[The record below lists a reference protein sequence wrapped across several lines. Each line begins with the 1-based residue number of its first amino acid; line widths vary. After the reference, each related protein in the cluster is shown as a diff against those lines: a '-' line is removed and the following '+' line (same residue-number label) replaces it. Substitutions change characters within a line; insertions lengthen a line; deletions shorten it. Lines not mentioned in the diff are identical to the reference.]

1 MGDRYHI
8 IITGEDGR
16 SSTFQFSRH
25 KFFLGAALCTVVFVG
40 ACILGLTAS
49 SLISSSRQLDRKVEK
64 LKTELARKE
73 KAAAIYQAQVAK
85 LERAKEEQLENLR
98 NEYEYKLHTQKAQ
111 YDVENTNLQ
120 LENVNLINSAISDLN
135 AKSELI
141 ESVMDNI
148 GVRIIKAAEESQENS
163 GGPFIPAG
171 EPSFDELAKKVDDY
185 LRIIKY
191 MPLGK
196 PIKGPISSKFGTRN
210 DPLNK
215 KKSIHEGVDIR
226 GSRGEEIRST
236 ADGVVIKAFKNGGY
250 GNYLEID
257 HGNGYRTVY
266 AHLKKFLVKKGQSIK
281 RGQTIGLVGSTGR
294 STGPHLH
301 YEILLHKK
309 PVNPDKF
316 MQVADLAHTLPA
328 PGPGNVQK

>member
-16 SSTFQFSRH
+16 SSTFQFSRQ
-25 KFFLGAALCTVVFVG
+25 KFIVSAALCTVVFVG

-49 SLISSSRQLDRKVEK
+49 GSMSSNRQLGKKVEK
-64 LKTELARKE
+64 LKTDLARKE
-73 KAAAIYQAQVAK
+73 KAAAIYQAQITK
-85 LERAKEEQLENLR
+85 LEQAKEEQLATLKND
-98 NEYEYKLHTQKAQ
+98 YEFRLHSQKAQ

-135 AKSELI
+135 ARSELI

-148 GVRIIKAAEESQENS
+148 GVTIIKSAEESPENS
-163 GGPFIPAG
+163 GGPFIPAD
-171 EPSFDELAKKVDDY
+171 EPSYDELAKKVDDY

-196 PIKGPISSKFGTRN
+196 PIEGPITSKFGTRN

-226 GSRGEEIRST
+226 GRRGDKIHST

-250 GNYLEID
+250 GNYVEID

-266 AHLKKFLVKKGQSIK
+266 AHMQKFLVKKGQAIK
-281 RGQTIGLVGSTGR
+281 RGQVVGLVGSTGR

-301 YEILLHKK
+301 YEIHLHRK
-309 PVNPDKF
+309 PVSPDKF
-316 MQVADLAHTLPA
+316 MQVADLAHTISA

>member
-16 SSTFQFSRH
+16 SSTFQFSRQ
-25 KFFLGAALCTVVFVG
+25 KFFVGAAFCTVVFLG
-40 ACILGLTAS
+40 ACILGLNAS
-49 SLISSSRQLDRKVEK
+49 GSMSSNRQLSQKMAK
-64 LKTELARKE
+64 LETELARKE
-73 KAAAIYQAQVAK
+73 KAAAIYQAQIFK
-85 LERAKEEQLENLR
+85 LEQAKEEQLATLR
-98 NEYEYKLHTQKAQ
+98 NDFEFKLHNQKAQ

-120 LENVNLINSAISDLN
+120 LENVNLMNNAISDLN
-135 AKSELI
+135 ARSELI

-148 GVRIIKAAEESQENS
+148 GVTIIEAAEESPENS
-163 GGPFIPAG
+163 GGPFIPVG
-171 EPSFDELAKKVDDY
+171 EPSYDDLAKKVDDY

-196 PIKGPISSKFGTRN
+196 PLEGRVSSRFGTRN

-226 GSRGEEIRST
+226 AKRGEKIHST
-236 ADGVVIKAFKNGGY
+236 ADGVVTKAFKNGGY
-250 GNYLEID
+250 GNYVEID

-266 AHLKKFLVKKGQSIK
+266 AHMQKYLVKKGQSIK
-281 RGQTIGLVGSTGR
+281 RGQVIGLVGSTGR

-301 YEILLHKK
+301 YEIRLHKK
-309 PVNPDKF
+309 PVSPDKF
-316 MQVADLAHTLPA
+316 MQVADLAHTIPT